1 MIAFSSRRLL
11 RTSLRSAG
19 RKNYLCVGSIA
30 YSKSEQTSTA
40 AAVGY
45 GMISLIALTTAAACQ
60 SADNKDIESLQDISA
75 ERYSSIIVGGG
86 TAGCTVAYMTAK
98 WMQDNHIPGKV
109 LLVDKGVHFLSA
121 KEGPDPRMDGWYDNW
136 GTFGTAHPAFRKDGT
151 PYPIAVS
158 THCYLTN

>member
-1 MIAFSSRRLL
+1 MIAFSSKHLLL
-11 RTSLRSAG
+11 RKCLRSAG
-19 RKNYLCVGSIA
+19 RNSNLCVGSFA
-30 YSKSEQTSTA
+30 YSKSEQNSTT

-60 SADNKDIESLQDISA
+60 SADNKDISA

-158 THCYLTN
+158 FLTK